1 MGQTIN
7 LEQPF
12 ERESKV
18 FTKKVQQVLA
28 LANCVSREL
37 RRFNCVTT
45 FAAVDG
51 DRPFL
56 VVECDQP
63 LHLVRSGHYQF
74 SLVKT
79 PGVFIR
85 VRTLLLGCDIEWR
98 VRPAQ
103 VKQINAMRVH

>member
-37 RRFNCVTT
+37 RRFNCVVI

-63 LHLVRSGHYQF
+63 LHLERSGYFHF
-74 SLVKT
+74 ALVNT
-79 PGVFIR
+79 PGVFIK

-103 VKQINAMRVH
+103 VKQISAMRVH